1 MHPSGLL
8 CFFPRRRLPAEA
20 FSAPYF
26 CRMTHLLRSLL
37 RSNTPQSAVYLSLA
51 ASAVLAVGGI
61 LLGLTQDS
69 LAVRT
74 NGIVAA
80 IDIVN
85 ATVLV
90 AAVQRSIRTPDYVY
104 NYGYGKYESLAL
116 LLSATLLFVTLG
128 FTVYQSVVD
137 FLHHVTTKHYAI
149 LVVYSAF
156 SLAIVSA
163 IARIQTRRARS
174 VAMPMVEYDADVWRL
189 DTFTELCVFVG
200 LTVGWVATE
209 FAAPSIAR
217 LVDAVSALAVVGIAL
232 RMPLRHGRRA
242 LDQLL
247 DRTLPDEVQYDILGV
262 VAENAHRFCQFK
274 SVHTRQSGKDI
285 FVEIDVVMPYDY
297 TFEDAYPVERE
308 MNDAIT
314 RKFGNAITRIYAVPC
329 PRDCIH
335 DGKSFCPVKLHRE
348 QQS

>member
-1 MHPSGLL
+1 MIRVL
-8 CFFPRRRLPAEA
+8 R
-20 FSAPYF
+20 
-26 CRMTHLLRSLL
+26 TLLRSD
-37 RSNTPQSAVYLSLA
+37 TPQGAVYLSLA

-85 ATVLV
+85 ALVLV

-128 FTVYQSVVD
+128 FTVYQAVID
-137 FLHHVTTKHYAI
+137 YLNHVTTKHYVI
-149 LVVYSAF
+149 LVVYTGC
-156 SLAIVSA
+156 SLVVVSA
-163 IARIQTRRARS
+163 ISRIQTRRAQN

-200 LTVGWVATE
+200 LTIGWLASEFHAVAISRV
-209 FAAPSIAR
+209 A
-217 LVDAVSALAVVGIAL
+217 DAVSALAVVGIAL

-285 FVEIDVVMPYDY
+285 FVEIDVVMPFDY
-297 TFEDAYPVERE
+297 TFEDAYPVESE
-308 MNDAIT
+308 MHDAIT
-314 RKFGNAITRIYAVPC
+314 NKFGNAITRIYAVPC
-329 PRDCIH
+329 PRDCIR
-335 DGKSFCPVKLHRE
+335 DGKSYCPVKLHR
-348 QQS
+348 QQQ

>member
-1 MHPSGLL
+1 
-8 CFFPRRRLPAEA
+8 
-20 FSAPYF
+20 
-26 CRMTHLLRSLL
+26 MTRLLRSLL
-37 RSNTPQSAVYLSLA
+37 RSNSPQSAVYLSLA

-85 ATVLV
+85 ALVLV

-104 NYGYGKYESLAL
+104 NYGYGKYEALAL

-128 FTVYQSVVD
+128 FTVYQSVID
-137 FLHHVTTKHYAI
+137 YANHVTTRHYPV

-163 IARIQTRRARS
+163 IARIQTRRARR
-174 VAMPMVEYDADVWRL
+174 VAMPMVDYDADLWRI
-189 DTFTELCVFVG
+189 DTLTELCVFVG
-200 LTVGWVATE
+200 LTIGWLASEFHATSLARVA
-209 FAAPSIAR
+209 
-217 LVDAVSALAVVGIAL
+217 DAVSALAVVGIAL

-247 DRTLPDEVQYDILGV
+247 DRTLPDEVQYGILGV
-262 VAENAHRFCQFK
+262 VSENAHRFCQFN
-274 SVHTRQSGKDI
+274 SVHTRQSGKDM

-308 MNDAIT
+308 MNVAIT
-314 RKFGNAITRIYAVPC
+314 QKIGNAITRIYAVPC
-329 PRDCIH
+329 PRDCIR
-335 DGKSFCPVKLHRE
+335 DGKSYCPVKLHRE
-348 QQS
+348 QQM

>member
-1 MHPSGLL
+1 MIRVL
-8 CFFPRRRLPAEA
+8 R
-20 FSAPYF
+20 
-26 CRMTHLLRSLL
+26 TLLRSD
-37 RSNTPQSAVYLSLA
+37 TPQSAVYLSLA

-85 ATVLV
+85 ALVLV

-128 FTVYQSVVD
+128 FTVYQAVIDYVN
-137 FLHHVTTKHYAI
+137 HVTTKHYVI
-149 LVVYSAF
+149 LVVYTGC
-156 SLAIVSA
+156 SLVVVSA
-163 IARIQTRRARS
+163 ISRIQTRRAQN

-200 LTVGWVATE
+200 LTIGWLASEFHAVAISRV
-209 FAAPSIAR
+209 A
-217 LVDAVSALAVVGIAL
+217 DAVSALAVVGIAL

-285 FVEIDVVMPYDY
+285 FVEIDVVMPFDY
-297 TFEDAYPVERE
+297 TFEDAYPVESE
-308 MNDAIT
+308 MHDAIT
-314 RKFGNAITRIYAVPC
+314 NKFGNAITRIYAVPC
-329 PRDCIH
+329 PRDCIR
-335 DGKSFCPVKLHRE
+335 DGKSYCPVKLHR
-348 QQS
+348 QQQ